1 MPRKKVLEEEHEE
14 KVEWDKPRIMSF
26 FIVLGLLVVGG
37 LLGKHFFLDVQ
48 TNSSP
53 QQSVQGIST
62 QADASLPT
70 VQSVQRGVT
79 EQLANLQQQASQISV
94 KDIASSS
101 PQVQQILLQLQKLPQ
116 LPGDIAKQACVQLC
130 GKL

>member
-101 PQVQQILLQLQKLPQ
+101 PQVQQVLLQLQKLPQ